1 MAYGKKCIVCHWHK
15 IHCMTH
21 WFRSH
26 FFPSISIS
34 FILTAYCGA
43 LLRWHT
49 SLDSSSSLYLC
60 LSVCHVYSAK
70 RQEKRIYLAE
80 MQGCFCSHYFVWCLP
95 RLIWTWKRVKCE
107 LEPCCSPPYAQE
119 WHLFRERLYWL
130 SLLKLL
136 RETEKEREKEE
147 ISWICPKGLSWPFQ
161 LIVFLESYLKV

>member
-1 MAYGKKCIVCHWHK
+1 M
-15 IHCMTH
+15 IHCMMH
-21 WFRSH
+21 RFRAL
-26 FFPSISIS
+26 FFFCKFPSQS
-34 FILTAYCGA
+34 FWQLFVVHY
-43 LLRWHT
+43 WDDS

-80 MQGCFCSHYFVWCLP
+80 RQGCFRSHYFVWCLP
-95 RLIWTWKRVKCE
+95 RLIWTWKHVKCE

-136 RETEKEREKEE
+136 RETEKESGREE
-147 ISWICPKGLSWPFQ
+147 IGWMCPKGLSWPFQ